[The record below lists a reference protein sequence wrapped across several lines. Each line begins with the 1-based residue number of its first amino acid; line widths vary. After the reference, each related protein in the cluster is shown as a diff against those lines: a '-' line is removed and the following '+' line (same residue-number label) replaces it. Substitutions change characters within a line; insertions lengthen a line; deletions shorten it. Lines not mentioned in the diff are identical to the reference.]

1 MMPGNRLEALRALVE
16 QNPADARTR
25 YMLAMELAGQGC
37 YEEAVRHFETL
48 LAGDA
53 DYVAA
58 YYQGGQALEKL
69 GRLAQA
75 RAIYQR
81 GIEACR
87 RTGDA
92 HAREEL
98 EAALERLGEA

>member
-1 MMPGNRLEALRALVE
+1 MPGNRLEALRALVE
-16 QNPADARTR
+16 QNPADSRTR

-37 YEEAVRHFETL
+37 YEEAVRHFEIL

-69 GRLAQA
+69 RQPDRA
-75 RAIYQR
+75 RALYER

-87 RTGDA
+87 RTGNA

-98 EAALERLGEA
+98 QAALERLGEA